1 MILRPLTCS
10 IQSPVVIALGLPL
23 WAATGC
29 PLETRMEWHGP
40 QCSLPPFSTWP
51 RLVVCL
57 RWQMEEPQ
65 PSQEKQQLNSKHC
78 GQALSRSYPPGFVG
92 LRRAGRATACR
103 PSKTE
108 GCLVFW
114 GLRLQQAQVQGESL
128 EGNLV
133 LTPPLV
139 EFTRRKFGT
148 YRINRRRKE
157 QSVKGPLTKRI
168 QTLILRTI

>member
-1 MILRPLTCS
+1 M
-10 IQSPVVIALGLPL
+10 
-23 WAATGC
+23 
-29 PLETRMEWHGP
+29 
-40 QCSLPPFSTWP
+40 PFGDQDGVTWP
-51 RLVVCL
+51 SVLSPSIFHLTQTSCL
-57 RWQMEEPQ
+57 PEVAD
-65 PSQEKQQLNSKHC
+65 
-78 GQALSRSYPPGFVG
+78 GGTIALSRKATTKQQALWPGPQPVLPPGFAG

-139 EFTRRKFGT
+139 EFTRRKSGT